1 MNNVSINDSEFKS
14 TDEYANFMSSN
25 PAIGFLK
32 IRAYAANQAVPISNL
47 NVVVS
52 KKIGNNN
59 VVFFEG
65 VTDESGTIEKISL
78 PTQRLNLDNMDVPK
92 STSYDIVTTYNSDN
106 VTNIYKVNIY
116 ENIFVIQNI
125 NVVPNMSFEERNI

>member
-1 MNNVSINDSEFKS
+1 
-14 TDEYANFMSSN
+14 
-25 PAIGFLK
+25 
-32 IRAYAANQAVPISNL
+32 
-47 NVVVS
+47 
-52 KKIGNNN
+52 
-59 VVFFEG
+59 
-65 VTDESGTIEKISL
+65 
-78 PTQRLNLDNMDVPK
+78 MDVPK